1 MLFPFGQNKGSVA
14 RLKRKLHMKLKPKYA
29 VGLGAAALLS
39 AFCLGA
45 VAANTWKL
53 TINGHSVSTSA
64 RQIGGQTFVPI
75 NDVARALNMK
85 ATVKGT
91 DIVLTAAGGAQQ
103 AGKLAGNTGEDLT
116 SGLYGFK
123 VVSTTRTLKY
133 DLKYPS
139 QYQSADTLEATAGQ
153 ELVIVNC
160 RLKNTTPTKQEFAFS
175 TGEWAYNTSLTD
187 LDEQSYQPMKFD
199 VLADEGAPLGRYVL
213 PGASLNFAI
222 VFAVPKDT
230 KLKDVVFSVLK
241 YGDRGTKK
249 FTDFRVSVKGN

>member
-1 MLFPFGQNKGSVA
+1 
-14 RLKRKLHMKLKPKYA
+14 MKLTPKYT
-29 VGLGAAALLS
+29 VGLGVSALIA

-45 VAANTWKL
+45 GAANTWKL
-53 TINGHSVSTSA
+53 TINGHSVSTGA

-75 NDVARALNMK
+75 GDVARALNMK

-91 DIVLTAAGGAQQ
+91 NIVLSPAGGAQQ

-123 VVSTTRTLKY
+123 VVSTTRAVKY

-139 QYQSADTLEATAGQ
+139 AYQRADTLEAPEGQ
-153 ELVIVNC
+153 EFVIVNC

-175 TGEWAYNTSLTD
+175 TGDWACNTALTD
-187 LDEQSYQPMKFD
+187 LDEQTYQPMKFD
-199 VLADEGAPLGRYVL
+199 VLADESAPLGRYVL

-230 KLKDVVFSVLK
+230 RLKDVVFSVLR
-241 YGDRGTKK
+241 YGDRLEKK
-249 FTDFRVSVKGN
+249 STDFRVSVKGN